1 MQKKLPT
8 NMKRM
13 RRNSLAG
20 EGHKET
26 WKNKASVHKTKW
38 MS

>member
-13 RRNSLAG
+13 GRNSLAD
-20 EGHKET
+20 EGRKET
-26 WKNKASVHKTKW
+26 WKDKASVHKTKW